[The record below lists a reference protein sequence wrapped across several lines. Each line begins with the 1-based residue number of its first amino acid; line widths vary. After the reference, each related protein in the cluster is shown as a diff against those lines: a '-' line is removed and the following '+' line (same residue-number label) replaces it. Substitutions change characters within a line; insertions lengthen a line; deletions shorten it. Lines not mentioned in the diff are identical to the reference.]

1 MERRVERE
9 LILRAPP
16 ARAWAELTDPVRLGS
31 WLGAHVEIDLRPG
44 GAASFHFDD
53 GESRRGIVREV
64 EEGHTLSFAWWPVGR
79 PLGEQTTV
87 TIRLDEHD
95 EESTR
100 LRILEAPTARARA
113 AA

>member
-1 MERRVERE
+1 MEPRVDRE

-16 ARAWAELTDPVRLGS
+16 DQVWAALADPERLGA
-31 WLGAHVEIDLRPG
+31 WLGARVDIDLRPG

-53 GESRRGIVREV
+53 GESRRGVVQQV
-64 EEGHTLSFAWWPVGR
+64 EEGHTLSFTWWPVAR

-87 TIRLDEHD
+87 TISLDEH
-95 EESTR
+95 EEASTW
-100 LRILEAPTARARA
+100 LRVREAPSARARA